1 MEAKHA
7 ARTVLRV
14 SRHGIAVNLLLA
26 GFKLAAGLI
35 AHSSAMISDAVHT
48 LSDVL
53 STVAVMIGVM
63 LSSRASDKEHP
74 YGHERLEC
82 VAAIVLAAV
91 LCATGVGI
99 GYMGVRSALAR
110 ASSSGA
116 LAAPGLLALVAAA
129 VSILVKEGLYR
140 YTRAA
145 AERTDSCA
153 LKADA
158 WHHRSDALSSVGS
171 FAGILGARLGLPIL
185 DPLAGAILC
194 VFIVKAAVTIFLD
207 SVARM
212 TDRACDD
219 ETAAQIFAVAA
230 RQFGVRGIDQFRTR
244 LFGSRMYVDV
254 EIRAD
259 GAVPLREAHDIA
271 QRVHDAIE
279 AEFPSVK
286 HCMVH
291 VNPDDKTNERL

>member
-7 ARTVLRV
+7 AQVALRV
-14 SRHGIAVNLLLA
+14 SRRGIVVNVLLA
-26 GFKLAAGLI
+26 GFKLAAGLV
-35 AHSSAMISDAVHT
+35 AHSAAMVSDAVHT
-48 LSDVL
+48 LSDIL
-53 STVAVMIGVM
+53 STVAVMIGVA
-63 LSSRASDKEHP
+63 LSSRESDKEHP

-82 VAAIVLAAV
+82 VAAIVLSAV
-91 LCATGVGI
+91 LCATGIGI
-99 GYMGVRSALAR
+99 GYAGVRSVLAG
-110 ASSSGA
+110 ASGA
-116 LAAPGLLALVAAA
+116 LAAPGLLALAAA
-129 VSILVKEGLYR
+129 VVSILVKEGLYR

-145 AERTDSCA
+145 AERTGSCA

-171 FAGILGARLGLPIL
+171 LAGILGARLGLPIL
-185 DPLAGAILC
+185 DPVAGAVLC

-207 SVARM
+207 SIARM

-219 ETAAQIFAVAA
+219 ETTARIFATAV
-230 RQFGVRGIDQFRTR
+230 RQPGVRGIDQLRTR
-244 LFGSRMYVDV
+244 LFGSRIYVDV

-259 GAVPLREAHDIA
+259 GAVSLHEAHDIA
-271 QRVHDAIE
+271 QRVHDTIE

-291 VNPDDKTNERL
+291 VNPDDKTEA